1 MQDPCKCSHCQ
12 RSFPLSKLS
21 HSKDSSGNDVYF
33 CCNGCESVYKL
44 LHQSG
49 FGGFYERL
57 GEVTLTPL
65 EQRRVDFSYLD
76 EPSFLQQHTAKMGEL
91 NEVSLVIG
99 GIHCAACVWLNEHI
113 LSMQKGI
120 KKASINYTNNK
131 AKILFDSAQI
141 SLSRIFELIES
152 IGYVAHI
159 YDPKVQ
165 EEQLAQTQRSFFI
178 SFVVGVFCTMSI
190 MMVAIAQYVG
200 YFYGMQPLM
209 KDVLNLVACLLATPV
224 LFYTGRVFF
233 SGAYYGLRQGYIG
246 MDFLVAF
253 GASLTFIYSIYASIT
268 RSGESYFE
276 SVAMIILFVFSGKFL
291 EMRARRVAG
300 DSLDSLHRILP
311 SMARVERAGSLQTC
325 DVKDLRIGERV
336 HIAVGEMLPCDGV
349 ACSDVL
355 LDMRSLSGESLP
367 VGKKSGEE
375 VLSGS
380 IVLEK
385 SLVYE
390 VRKRYVDSTMSKII
404 TLLEESLSSA
414 PRVQELANR
423 LAKHFSRFV
432 LLIALGGFVYW
443 WVDSG
448 FDQALIITISVIV
461 IACPCALALATPIAS
476 VVGIS
481 RAYRAGLVFKE
492 ARFLEVLARAKSVV
506 FDKTGTLTKGSP
518 KVQYMERFGEF
529 DENVLAHFV
538 RLSSHP
544 ISMAVA
550 ECFRPSGAVE
560 LGAVVQVDSR
570 GIRARCGGGE
580 IVGGSLEFL
589 RENGVRDSALG
600 EQFDKIENFVK
611 GTDRESANLP
621 QNFQNLQSP
630 TAIPRILEEEKEA
643 GREKSTSP
651 SLRDTAPAVAWQS
664 THNAQKSKKV
674 DSSMDCH
681 ADKSA
686 RNDRNNAQ
694 ALNELAQDSR
704 IFDNKAPNVSDSQA
718 EANLDSSKSPSD
730 SKILDEKC
738 GLQGKSQGSYLSG
751 DLCDF
756 SPLPH
761 LSSKA
766 ESPQVDSSN
775 DYSASAECMD
785 CHDFASAKSRND
797 GKNAKNVSKQPKDSR
812 ICDEKLGLFKDS
824 QGRALGVR
832 NRRESAEIANLSRKA
847 ESTNEQPTP
856 LDSMSVFGYA
866 IDGSLKL
873 ICYIS
878 DEPKDGAKELVAY
891 LQSNGKQVVLLSG
904 DRASAVESVA
914 RSLGIREFHS
924 GLLPA
929 QKAQYI
935 QDLQEALSTPRGKG
949 LWREDPSVVMI
960 GDGLNDIVALKNA
973 DVGISMG
980 AGSDIAIAQSDVIVL
995 DDSLASLQA
1004 GFNIARETYA
1014 RIYQNLAISLA
1025 YNALLIP
1032 LALCGFVIPLVAALS
1047 MSLSSLLVVGNSL
1060 RKGSV
1065 SSDGA

>member
-1 MQDPCKCSHCQ
+1 M
-12 RSFPLSKLS
+12 
-21 HSKDSSGNDVYF
+21 
-33 CCNGCESVYKL
+33 YKL

-76 EPSFLQQHTAKMGEL
+76 EPSFLQQHTAKVGEL
-91 NEVSLVIG
+91 NEVSLVIE
-99 GIHCAACVWLNEHI
+99 GIHCAACIWLNEHI

-120 KKASINYTNNK
+120 KKAHINYTNNK

-159 YDPKVQ
+159 YDPKAQ

-209 KDVLNLVACLLATPV
+209 KDVLNLIACLLATPV

-291 EMRARRVAG
+291 EMRARRAAG
-300 DSLDSLHRILP
+300 DSLDKLHTILP
-311 SMARVERAGSLQTC
+311 SMVRVERAGSLQTC

-336 HIAVGEMLPCDGV
+336 HIAAGEMLPGDGV
-349 ACSDVL
+349 ACSDTL

-414 PRVQELANR
+414 PRIQNLANS
-423 LAKHFSRFV
+423 LAKYFSRFV
-432 LLIALGGFVYW
+432 LFIALGGFVYW

-518 KVQYMERFGEF
+518 KVQYMEWFGEF
-529 DENVLAHFV
+529 DDNVLAHFV

-550 ECFRPSGAVE
+550 ECFHPSGAVE

-570 GIRARCGGGE
+570 GIRARCGGVE
-580 IVGGSLEFL
+580 IVGGSVEFL
-589 RENGVRDSALG
+589 LDSGVVDSALG

-611 GTDRESANLP
+611 GTTAKVANLP
-621 QNFQNLQSP
+621 QNPQSSHSP
-630 TAIPRILEEEKEA
+630 TATPRILEKENQ
-643 GREKSTSP
+643 GECEKSAENKKQPQSKKVDSSNEAFSS
-651 SLRDTAPAVAWQS
+651 SLRDTAPAVARQS
-664 THNAQKSKKV
+664 TLESSVKV
-674 DSSMDCH
+674 DSRNAFFANAKLVDCH

-686 RNDRNNAQ
+686 RNDDENAQ
-694 ALNELAQDSR
+694 SSNTPQAQL
-704 IFDNKAPNVSDSQA
+704 
-718 EANLDSSKSPSD
+718 NLDSSKSPSD
-730 SKILDEKC
+730 SKIFDKNAQNVFSQNATRRQDF
-738 GLQGKSQGSYLSG
+738 GDKNGALQGDSRAHTKAYVT
-751 DLCDF
+751 
-756 SPLPH
+756 
-761 LSSKA
+761 A
-766 ESPQVDSSN
+766 ESPQQSPFL
-775 DYSASAECMD
+775 AQ
-785 CHDFASAKSRND
+785 K
-797 GKNAKNVSKQPKDSR
+797 
-812 ICDEKLGLFKDS
+812 
-824 QGRALGVR
+824 
-832 NRRESAEIANLSRKA
+832 
-847 ESTNEQPTP
+847 PTP
-856 LDSMSVFGYA
+856 ESSKAQFSSQAKDSMSVFGYA
-866 IDGSLKL
+866 INGSLKL
-873 ICYIS
+873 ICYLS
-878 DEPKDGAKELVAY
+878 DEPKDRAKELIEY

-904 DRASAVESVA
+904 DRAGAVESVA
-914 RSLGIREFHS
+914 KSLGIGEFYS

-929 QKAQYI
+929 QKARYI
-935 QDLQEALSTPRGKG
+935 QDLQESLSTPNG
-949 LWREDPSVVMI
+949 LWRKDPSVVMI

-1004 GFNIARETYA
+1004 GFGIARETYA

>member
-1 MQDPCKCSHCQ
+1 MQDQAPTAPTSCKCSHCQ
-12 RSFPLSKLS
+12 RSFPPSQLT
-21 HSKDSSGNDVYF
+21 HAKDSCGNDVYF

-44 LHQSG
+44 LQKSG
-49 FGGFYERL
+49 FSGFYERL

-65 EQRRVDFSYLD
+65 EKKSIDLHYLD
-76 EPSFLQQHTAKMGEL
+76 EPSFLAQHTKKLGTL
-91 NEVSLVIG
+91 NEVSLVIE

-113 LSMQKGI
+113 LSLQKGI
-120 KKASINYTNNK
+120 KKAHINYTNNK
-131 AKILFDSAQI
+131 AKILFDSTQI
-141 SLSRIFELIES
+141 SLSAIFKLIES
-152 IGYVAHI
+152 IGYSAHI
-159 YDPKVQ
+159 YDPKSQ
-165 EEQLAQTQRSFFI
+165 EEQLAKAQRSFFI

-209 KDVLNLVACLLATPV
+209 KDVLNLIACLLAAPV
-224 LFYTGRVFF
+224 LFFTGRVFF
-233 SGAYYGLRQGYIG
+233 SGAYYGLKLGYVG

-300 DSLDSLHRILP
+300 DSLDSLHTILP
-311 SMARVERAGSLQTC
+311 NMAKVERDGSLQVC

-367 VGKKSGEE
+367 VSKKSGQEL
-375 VLSGS
+375 LSGS

-390 VRKRYVDSTMSKII
+390 VRKRYVDSTMSRII
-404 TLLEESLSSA
+404 TLLEESLSST
-414 PRVQELANR
+414 PRIQNLANS
-423 LAKHFSRFV
+423 LAKYFSRFV

-448 FDQALIITISVIV
+448 VDQALIITISVIV

-481 RAYRAGLVFKE
+481 RAYKAGLVFKE
-492 ARFLEVLARAKSVV
+492 ARFLEVLAQAKAVV

-529 DENVLAHFV
+529 DESVLAHFV
-538 RLSSHP
+538 RCSSHP
-544 ISMAVA
+544 ISAAVA
-550 ECFRPSGAVE
+550 ECFHPSGAMK

-570 GIRARCGGGE
+570 GIRARWGE
-580 IVGGSLEFL
+580 MEVVGGSVEFL
-589 RENGVRDSALG
+589 LENGVMDSALFG
-600 EQFDKIENFVK
+600 GDSACGLESRISSPRCV
-611 GTDRESANLP
+611 DRHPSLISLRGLKNHDSSTTILESQSGFTKQAQPLEST
-621 QNFQNLQSP
+621 FESP
-630 TAIPRILEEEKEA
+630 TAIPRILEEEKGAEC
-643 GREKSTSP
+643 EKSTPS
-651 SLRDTAPAVAWQS
+651 SLRADLSARQS
-664 THNAQKSKKV
+664 IQTKTQILESTFDKNAQNIQTLQKVDSRGKVDCHATATQCLAMTENNTTSKKV
-674 DSSMDCH
+674 DS
-681 ADKSA
+681 
-686 RNDRNNAQ
+686 R
-694 ALNELAQDSR
+694 E
-704 IFDNKAPNVSDSQA
+704 
-718 EANLDSSKSPSD
+718 
-730 SKILDEKC
+730 
-738 GLQGKSQGSYLSG
+738 
-751 DLCDF
+751 
-756 SPLPH
+756 
-761 LSSKA
+761 
-766 ESPQVDSSN
+766 
-775 DYSASAECMD
+775 
-785 CHDFASAKSRND
+785 
-797 GKNAKNVSKQPKDSR
+797 NAKNVSKQPQDSR
-812 ICDEKLGLFKDS
+812 ICDEKPLLCKP
-824 QGRALGVR
+824 RK
-832 NRRESAEIANLSRKA
+832 EIRLERLSTKRGAAIKGLSRKA
-847 ESTNEQPTP
+847 ESTKQKLTP
-856 LDSMSVFGYA
+856 LDSMSIFAYA
-866 IDGSLKL
+866 TNKTLKL

-891 LQSNGKQVVLLSG
+891 LQSNGKKVVLLSG
-904 DRASAVESVA
+904 DRAGAVEAVA
-914 RSLGIREFHS
+914 SSLGIREFHS
-924 GLLPA
+924 GLLPD

-949 LWREDPSVVMI
+949 LWRKDPSVVMI
-960 GDGLNDIVALKNA
+960 GDGLNDIVALKTA
-973 DVGISMG
+973 DVGVSMG

-995 DDSLASLQA
+995 DDSLVSLQA
-1004 GFNIARETYA
+1004 GFVIARETYA

-1060 RKGSV
+1060 RK
-1065 SSDGA
+1065 SSSKGGDFIDTHKP

>member
-1 MQDPCKCSHCQ
+1 M
-12 RSFPLSKLS
+12 
-21 HSKDSSGNDVYF
+21 YF

-44 LHQSG
+44 LQKSG
-49 FGGFYERL
+49 FSGFYERL

-65 EQRRVDFSYLD
+65 EKKSIDLRYLD
-76 EPSFLQQHTAKMGEL
+76 EPSFLQQHTKKLGTL
-91 NEVSLVIG
+91 NEVSLVIE

-113 LSMQKGI
+113 LSLQKGI
-120 KKASINYTNNK
+120 KKAHINYTNNK
-131 AKILFDSAQI
+131 AKILFDSTQI
-141 SLSRIFELIES
+141 SLSAIFKLIES
-152 IGYVAHI
+152 IGYSAHI
-159 YDPKVQ
+159 YDPKSQ
-165 EEQLAQTQRSFFI
+165 EEQLAKAQRSFFI

-209 KDVLNLVACLLATPV
+209 KDVLNLIACLLAAPV
-224 LFYTGRVFF
+224 LFFTGRVFF
-233 SGAYYGLRQGYIG
+233 SGAYYGLKLGYVG

-300 DSLDSLHRILP
+300 DSLDSLHTILP
-311 SMARVERAGSLQTC
+311 NMAKVERDGSLQVC

-367 VGKKSGEE
+367 VSKKSGQEL
-375 VLSGS
+375 LSGS

-390 VRKRYVDSTMSKII
+390 VRKRYVDSTMSRII
-404 TLLEESLSSA
+404 TLLEESLSST

-423 LAKHFSRFV
+423 LAKYFSRFV

-448 FDQALIITISVIV
+448 VDQALIITISVIV

-481 RAYRAGLVFKE
+481 RAYKAGLVFKE
-492 ARFLEVLARAKSVV
+492 ARFLEVLAQAKAVV

-529 DENVLAHFV
+529 DESVLAHFV
-538 RLSSHP
+538 RCSSHP
-544 ISMAVA
+544 ISAAVA

-570 GIRARCGGGE
+570 GIRAKWGE
-580 IVGGSLEFL
+580 VEVVGGSVEFL
-589 RENGVRDSALG
+589 LENGVMDSALL
-600 EQFDKIENFVK
+600 KK
-611 GTDRESANLP
+611 HRL
-621 QNFQNLQSP
+621 SP
-630 TAIPRILEEEKEA
+630 TASLVLGRHSADFGGDSALRDKAGSLWLAASIDAPVLSPCSPLHNPAFSSQILESQGSFTKQAEIKTTALKSTFESPTAKRSFFRKQATAVQGEAAAGFFRAPRILEKENQ
-643 GREKSTSP
+643 GECEKSTPS
-651 SLRDTAPAVAWQS
+651 SLRADLSARQS
-664 THNAQKSKKV
+664 TQTKTQNLESTFDKNAQNIQTLQK
-674 DSSMDCH
+674 
-681 ADKSA
+681 A
-686 RNDRNNAQ
+686 
-694 ALNELAQDSR
+694 DSR
-704 IFDNKAPNVSDSQA
+704 
-718 EANLDSSKSPSD
+718 E
-730 SKILDEKC
+730 
-738 GLQGKSQGSYLSG
+738 
-751 DLCDF
+751 
-756 SPLPH
+756 
-761 LSSKA
+761 
-766 ESPQVDSSN
+766 
-775 DYSASAECMD
+775 
-785 CHDFASAKSRND
+785 
-797 GKNAKNVSKQPKDSR
+797 NAKNVSKQPKDSR
-812 ICDEKLGLFKDS
+812 ICDEKPLLCKP
-824 QGRALGVR
+824 RK
-832 NRRESAEIANLSRKA
+832 EIRLERLSTKRGAAIKGLSRKA
-847 ESTNEQPTP
+847 ESQKPMP
-856 LDSMSVFGYA
+856 LDSMSIFAYA
-866 IDGSLKL
+866 TNKALKL

-878 DEPKDGAKELVAY
+878 DEAKDGAKELVAY
-891 LQSNGKQVVLLSG
+891 LQSSGKQVVLLSG
-904 DRASAVESVA
+904 DRAGAVEAVA
-914 RSLGIREFHS
+914 SSLGIREFHS
-924 GLLPA
+924 GLLPD

-949 LWREDPSVVMI
+949 LWRKDPSVVMI
-960 GDGLNDIVALKNA
+960 GDGLNDIVALKTA
-973 DVGISMG
+973 DVGVSMG

-995 DDSLASLQA
+995 DDSLVSLQA
-1004 GFNIARETYA
+1004 GFVIARETYT

-1060 RKGSV
+1060 RK
-1065 SSDGA
+1065 SSSKGGDFIDTHKP

>member
-1 MQDPCKCSHCQ
+1 M
-12 RSFPLSKLS
+12 
-21 HSKDSSGNDVYF
+21 
-33 CCNGCESVYKL
+33 YKL

-65 EQRRVDFSYLD
+65 EQRQIDFSYLD
-76 EPSFLQQHTAKMGEL
+76 EPSFLQQHTSKVGEL

-99 GIHCAACVWLNEHI
+99 GIHCAACIWLNEHI

-152 IGYVAHI
+152 IGYIAHI
-159 YDPKVQ
+159 YDPKAQ
-165 EEQLAQTQRSFFI
+165 EEQLAKVQKSFFV

-233 SGAYYGLRQGYIG
+233 SGAYYGLKQGYIG

-253 GASLTFIYSIYASIT
+253 GASLTFIYSMYASIT

-529 DENVLAHFV
+529 DDNVLAHFV

-570 GIRARCGGGE
+570 GIRARCGEGE

-589 RENGVRDSALG
+589 RENGVVDSVLG
-600 EQFDKIENFVK
+600 NHFADLVNFGATADLK
-611 GTDRESANLP
+611 SSSAPKFTKNYEST
-621 QNFQNLQSP
+621 
-630 TAIPRILEEEKEA
+630 TAIPRILEKENQ
-643 GREKSTSP
+643 GECEKSTENQKQPQSKKMDSSDEAFLS
-651 SLRDTAPAVAWQS
+651 SLRDTAEAVAWQS
-664 THNAQKSKKV
+664 NS
-674 DSSMDCH
+674 
-681 ADKSA
+681 
-686 RNDRNNAQ
+686 AQ
-694 ALNELAQDSR
+694 A
-704 IFDNKAPNVSDSQA
+704 
-718 EANLDSSKSPSD
+718 
-730 SKILDEKC
+730 
-738 GLQGKSQGSYLSG
+738 
-751 DLCDF
+751 
-756 SPLPH
+756 
-761 LSSKA
+761 
-766 ESPQVDSSN
+766 ESNQIN
-775 DYSASAECMD
+775 GA
-785 CHDFASAKSRND
+785 
-797 GKNAKNVSKQPKDSR
+797 
-812 ICDEKLGLFKDS
+812 
-824 QGRALGVR
+824 
-832 NRRESAEIANLSRKA
+832 RKA
-847 ESTNEQPTP
+847 CNLESVQG
-856 LDSMSVFGYA
+856 DW
-866 IDGSLKL
+866 
-873 ICYIS
+873 
-878 DEPKDGAKELVAY
+878 GAKGV
-891 LQSNGKQVVLLSG
+891 KK
-904 DRASAVESVA
+904 R
-914 RSLGIREFHS
+914 GIR
-924 GLLPA
+924 G
-929 QKAQYI
+929 
-935 QDLQEALSTPRGKG
+935 T
-949 LWREDPSVVMI
+949 
-960 GDGLNDIVALKNA
+960 
-973 DVGISMG
+973 
-980 AGSDIAIAQSDVIVL
+980 
-995 DDSLASLQA
+995 
-1004 GFNIARETYA
+1004 
-1014 RIYQNLAISLA
+1014 
-1025 YNALLIP
+1025 
-1032 LALCGFVIPLVAALS
+1032 
-1047 MSLSSLLVVGNSL
+1047 L
-1060 RKGSV
+1060 RK
-1065 SSDGA
+1065 

>member
-1 MQDPCKCSHCQ
+1 MY
-12 RSFPLSKLS
+12 R
-21 HSKDSSGNDVYF
+21 
-33 CCNGCESVYKL
+33 L

-65 EQRRVDFSYLD
+65 EQRRIDFSYLD
-76 EPSFLQQHTAKMGEL
+76 EPSFLQQHTSKVGEL

-99 GIHCAACVWLNEHI
+99 GIHCAACIWLNEHI

-120 KKASINYTNNK
+120 KKAHINYTNNK

-291 EMRARRVAG
+291 EMRARRAAG
-300 DSLDSLHRILP
+300 DSLDKLHTILP
-311 SMARVERAGSLQTC
+311 SMVRVERAGSLQTC

-518 KVQYMERFGEF
+518 KVQYMERFEEF

-550 ECFRPSGAVE
+550 ECFHPSGAVE

-570 GIRARCGGGE
+570 GIRARCGGVE
-580 IVGGSLEFL
+580 IVGGSVEFL

-600 EQFDKIENFVK
+600 EQCGSVADFVK
-611 GTDRESANLP
+611 GTTAKVANLP

-704 IFDNKAPNVSDSQA
+704 IFDNKAPNISDSQA

>member
-1 MQDPCKCSHCQ
+1 M
-12 RSFPLSKLS
+12 
-21 HSKDSSGNDVYF
+21 
-33 CCNGCESVYKL
+33 YKL

-65 EQRRVDFSYLD
+65 EQRRIDFSYLD
-76 EPSFLQQHTAKMGEL
+76 EPSFLQQHTAKVGEL
-91 NEVSLVIG
+91 NEVSLVIE

-120 KKASINYTNNK
+120 KKAHINYTNNK

-159 YDPKVQ
+159 YDPKAQ

-209 KDVLNLVACLLATPV
+209 KDVLNLIACLLATPV

-233 SGAYYGLRQGYIG
+233 SGAYYGLKQGYIG

-253 GASLTFIYSIYASIT
+253 GASLTFIYSMYASIT

-300 DSLDSLHRILP
+300 DSLDSLHTILP
-311 SMARVERAGSLQTC
+311 SMVRVERVGSLQTC
-325 DVKDLRIGERV
+325 DVKDLHIGERV

-349 ACSDVL
+349 ACSDTL

-414 PRVQELANR
+414 PRIQNLANS
-423 LAKHFSRFV
+423 LAKYFSRFV
-432 LLIALGGFVYW
+432 LFIALGGFVYW

-518 KVQYMERFGEF
+518 KVQYMEWFGEF
-529 DENVLAHFV
+529 DDNVLAHFV

-550 ECFRPSGAVE
+550 ECFHPSGAVE

-570 GIRARCGGGE
+570 GIRARCGGVE
-580 IVGGSLEFL
+580 IVGGSVEFL
-589 RENGVRDSALG
+589 LDSGVVDSALG

-611 GTDRESANLP
+611 GTTAKVANLP
-621 QNFQNLQSP
+621 QNPQSSHSP
-630 TAIPRILEEEKEA
+630 TATPRILEKENQ
-643 GREKSTSP
+643 GECEKSAENKKQPQSKKVDSSNEAFSS
-651 SLRDTAPAVAWQS
+651 SLRDTAPAVARQS
-664 THNAQKSKKV
+664 TLEPSVKV
-674 DSSMDCH
+674 DSRNAFFANAKLVDCH

-686 RNDRNNAQ
+686 RNDDENAQ
-694 ALNELAQDSR
+694 SSNTPQAQL
-704 IFDNKAPNVSDSQA
+704 
-718 EANLDSSKSPSD
+718 NLDSSKSPSD
-730 SKILDEKC
+730 SKIFDKNAQNVFSQNATRRQDF
-738 GLQGKSQGSYLSG
+738 GDKNGALQGDSRAHTKAYVT
-751 DLCDF
+751 
-756 SPLPH
+756 
-761 LSSKA
+761 A
-766 ESPQVDSSN
+766 ESPQQSPFLAQKPTLESSKAQF
-775 DYSASAECMD
+775 SSQ
-785 CHDFASAKSRND
+785 AK
-797 GKNAKNVSKQPKDSR
+797 
-812 ICDEKLGLFKDS
+812 
-824 QGRALGVR
+824 
-832 NRRESAEIANLSRKA
+832 
-847 ESTNEQPTP
+847 
-856 LDSMSVFGYA
+856 DSMSVFGYA
-866 IDGSLKL
+866 INGSLKL
-873 ICYIS
+873 ICYLS
-878 DEPKDGAKELVAY
+878 DEPKDRAKELIEY

-904 DRASAVESVA
+904 DRAGAVESVA

-1004 GFNIARETYA
+1004 GFGIARETYA

>member
-1 MQDPCKCSHCQ
+1 MQDFTQADTSCKCSHCQ
-12 RSFPLSKLS
+12 RSFPLSQLS
-21 HSKDSSGNDVYF
+21 YSKDSSGNDVYF
-33 CCNGCESVYKL
+33 CCNGCKSVYNL

-57 GEVTLTPL
+57 GEITLTPL
-65 EQRRVDFSYLD
+65 GQRRVDFSYLD
-76 EPSFLQQHTAKMGEL
+76 ELSFLQQHTRKVGEL
-91 NEVSLVIG
+91 NEVSLVIE
-99 GIHCAACVWLNEHI
+99 GIHCAACIWLNEHI

-120 KKASINYTNNK
+120 KKVHINYTNNK
-131 AKILFDSAQI
+131 AKILFDSTQI

-152 IGYVAHI
+152 IGYIAHI
-159 YDPKVQ
+159 YDPKAQ
-165 EEQLAQTQRSFFI
+165 EEQLAKAQRSFFI

-200 YFYGMQPLM
+200 YFYGMQSSM

-253 GASLTFIYSIYASIT
+253 GASLTFIYSIYASVT

-291 EMRARRVAG
+291 EMRARRAAG
-300 DSLDSLHRILP
+300 DSLDKLHNILP
-311 SMARVERAGSLQTC
+311 SMVRVERAGGLQVC
-325 DVKDLRIGERV
+325 DVKDLCIGERV

-349 ACSDVL
+349 ACSDAL

-367 VGKKSGEE
+367 VSKKSGEE

-390 VRKRYVDSTMSKII
+390 VRKRYVDSTMRKII

-414 PRVQELANR
+414 PRIQNLANS
-423 LAKHFSRFV
+423 LAKYFSRFV
-432 LLIALGGFVYW
+432 LFIALGGFVYW
-443 WVDSG
+443 WVASG

-492 ARFLEVLARAKSVV
+492 ARFLEVLARAKVVV
-506 FDKTGTLTKGSP
+506 FDKTGTLTKGTP

-550 ECFRPSGAVE
+550 KRFPIVRDIE
-560 LGAVVQVDSR
+560 LRKVSQKDSR
-570 GIRARCGGGE
+570 GIKACYGGVE
-580 IVGGSLEFL
+580 IVGGSVEFL
-589 RENGVRDSALG
+589 LDSGVRDSVLG
-600 EQFDKIENFVK
+600 EQCGSVANFVK
-611 GTDRESANLP
+611 GTTAKPAQPP
-621 QNFQNLQSP
+621 QSLQSSHSP
-630 TAIPRILEEEKEA
+630 AASPRIFEEEKGAECERSA
-643 GREKSTSP
+643 SP
-651 SLRDTAPAVAWQS
+651 SLRDTTEAMVRQS
-664 THNAQKSKKV
+664 TQKTTKV
-674 DSSMDCH
+674 DSSVDCR
-681 ADKSA
+681 ADFQSA
-686 RNDRNNAQ
+686 RNDDENAQ
-694 ALNELAQDSR
+694 SSNTPQAQL
-704 IFDNKAPNVSDSQA
+704 
-718 EANLDSSKSPSD
+718 NLDSSKSQSD

-738 GLQGKSQGSYLSG
+738 GLQGKSQGSYLDG
-751 DLCDF
+751 NDRRDF
-756 SPLPH
+756 SPLLH
-761 LSSKA
+761 FSLKA
-766 ESPQVDSSN
+766 ELPQ
-775 DYSASAECMD
+775 AQ
-785 CHDFASAKSRND
+785 K
-797 GKNAKNVSKQPKDSR
+797 
-812 ICDEKLGLFKDS
+812 
-824 QGRALGVR
+824 
-832 NRRESAEIANLSRKA
+832 
-847 ESTNEQPTP
+847 PTP
-856 LDSMSVFGYA
+856 LNAMSVFGYA
-866 IDGSLKL
+866 INGSLKL

-878 DEPKDGAKELVAY
+878 DELKCGAKGLVEY
-891 LQSNGKQVVLLSG
+891 LHNSGKQVVLLSG
-904 DRASAVESVA
+904 DRAGAVESVA
-914 RSLGIREFHS
+914 KSLGIGECHG

-935 QDLQEALSTPRGKG
+935 QDLQEALNTPKG
-949 LWREDPSVVMI
+949 SGGWYKDSSVVMI

-973 DVGISMG
+973 DVGVSMG

-1004 GFNIARETYA
+1004 GFSIARETYA

-1060 RKGSV
+1060 RKG
-1065 SSDGA
+1065 ARLAM

>member
-1 MQDPCKCSHCQ
+1 MQDSCKCSHCQ
-12 RSFPLSKLS
+12 RSFPLSQLS
-21 HSKDSSGNDVYF
+21 HSKDSSGADVYF

-76 EPSFLQQHTAKMGEL
+76 EPSFLQQHTAKVGEL
-91 NEVSLVIG
+91 NEVSLVIE

-120 KKASINYTNNK
+120 KKAHINYTNNK

-159 YDPKVQ
+159 YDPKAQ

-209 KDVLNLVACLLATPV
+209 KDVLNLIACLLATPV

-253 GASLTFIYSIYASIT
+253 GASLTFIYSMYASIT

-300 DSLDSLHRILP
+300 DSLDSLHTILP
-311 SMARVERAGSLQTC
+311 SMVRVERAGSLQAC

-349 ACSDVL
+349 ACSDTL

-414 PRVQELANR
+414 PRIQNLANS
-423 LAKHFSRFV
+423 LAKYFSRFV

-518 KVQYMERFGEF
+518 KVQYLERFGEF
-529 DENVLAHFV
+529 DDNVLAHFV

-550 ECFRPSGAVE
+550 ECFHPSGAVE
-560 LGAVVQVDSR
+560 LGSVVQVDSR
-570 GIRARCGGGE
+570 GIRARCGGVE
-580 IVGGSLEFL
+580 IVGGSVEFL
-589 RENGVRDSALG
+589 LDSGVVDSALG

-630 TAIPRILEEEKEA
+630 TAIPRIFEEESRA
-643 GREKSTSP
+643 

-664 THNAQKSKKV
+664 NSAQAESNQINGACEARNLERTLSQTKLESSHTAQKV
-674 DSSMDCH
+674 DSSVDCH

-686 RNDRNNAQ
+686 RNDDENAQ
-694 ALNELAQDSR
+694 SSNTPQAQL
-704 IFDNKAPNVSDSQA
+704 
-718 EANLDSSKSPSD
+718 NLDSSKSPSD
-730 SKILDEKC
+730 SKIFDKNAQNVFSQNATRRQDF
-738 GLQGKSQGSYLSG
+738 GDKNGALQGDSRAHTRAYVT
-751 DLCDF
+751 
-756 SPLPH
+756 
-761 LSSKA
+761 A
-766 ESPQVDSSN
+766 ESPQQSPFL
-775 DYSASAECMD
+775 AQ
-785 CHDFASAKSRND
+785 K
-797 GKNAKNVSKQPKDSR
+797 
-812 ICDEKLGLFKDS
+812 
-824 QGRALGVR
+824 
-832 NRRESAEIANLSRKA
+832 
-847 ESTNEQPTP
+847 PTP
-856 LDSMSVFGYA
+856 ESSKAQFSSQAKDSMSVFGYA
-866 IDGSLKL
+866 INGSLKL
-873 ICYIS
+873 ICYLS
-878 DEPKDGAKELVAY
+878 DEPKDRAKELIEY

-904 DRASAVESVA
+904 DRAGAVESVA

-929 QKAQYI
+929 QKARYI

-1004 GFNIARETYA
+1004 GFGIARETYA

>member
-1 MQDPCKCSHCQ
+1 MQDSCKCSHCQ
-12 RSFPLSKLS
+12 RSFPLSQLS

-76 EPSFLQQHTAKMGEL
+76 EPSFLQQHTAKVGEL
-91 NEVSLVIG
+91 NEVSLVIE
-99 GIHCAACVWLNEHI
+99 GIHCAACIWLNEHI

-120 KKASINYTNNK
+120 KKAHINYTNNK

-159 YDPKVQ
+159 YDPKAQ

-209 KDVLNLVACLLATPV
+209 KDVLNLIACLLATPV

-291 EMRARRVAG
+291 EMRARRAAG
-300 DSLDSLHRILP
+300 DSLDKLHTILP
-311 SMARVERAGSLQTC
+311 SMVRVERAGSLQTC

-336 HIAVGEMLPCDGV
+336 HIAAGEMLPCDGV
-349 ACSDVL
+349 ACSDTL

-414 PRVQELANR
+414 PRIQNLANS
-423 LAKHFSRFV
+423 LAKYFSRFV
-432 LLIALGGFVYW
+432 LFIALGGFVYW

-518 KVQYMERFGEF
+518 KVQYMEWFGEF
-529 DENVLAHFV
+529 DDNVLAHFV

-550 ECFRPSGAVE
+550 ECFHPSGAVE

-570 GIRARCGGGE
+570 GIRARCGGVE
-580 IVGGSLEFL
+580 IVGGSVEFL
-589 RENGVRDSALG
+589 LDSGVVDSALG

-611 GTDRESANLP
+611 GTTAKVANLP
-621 QNFQNLQSP
+621 QNPQSSHSP
-630 TAIPRILEEEKEA
+630 TATPRILEKENQ
-643 GREKSTSP
+643 GECEKSAENKKQPQSKKVDSSNEAFSS
-651 SLRDTAPAVAWQS
+651 SLRDTAPAVARQS
-664 THNAQKSKKV
+664 TLESSVKV
-674 DSSMDCH
+674 DSRNAFFANAKLVDCH

-686 RNDRNNAQ
+686 RNDDENAQ
-694 ALNELAQDSR
+694 SSNTPQAQL
-704 IFDNKAPNVSDSQA
+704 
-718 EANLDSSKSPSD
+718 NLDSSKSPSD
-730 SKILDEKC
+730 SKIFDKNAQNVFSQNATRRQDF
-738 GLQGKSQGSYLSG
+738 GDKNGALQGDSRAHTKAYVT
-751 DLCDF
+751 
-756 SPLPH
+756 
-761 LSSKA
+761 A
-766 ESPQVDSSN
+766 ESPQQSPFL
-775 DYSASAECMD
+775 AQ
-785 CHDFASAKSRND
+785 K
-797 GKNAKNVSKQPKDSR
+797 
-812 ICDEKLGLFKDS
+812 
-824 QGRALGVR
+824 
-832 NRRESAEIANLSRKA
+832 
-847 ESTNEQPTP
+847 PTP
-856 LDSMSVFGYA
+856 ESSKAQFSSQAKDSMSVFGYA
-866 IDGSLKL
+866 INGSLKL
-873 ICYIS
+873 ICYLS
-878 DEPKDGAKELVAY
+878 DEPKDRAKELIEY

-904 DRASAVESVA
+904 DRAGAVESVA
-914 RSLGIREFHS
+914 KSLGIGEFYS

-929 QKAQYI
+929 QKARYI
-935 QDLQEALSTPRGKG
+935 QDLQESLSTPNG
-949 LWREDPSVVMI
+949 LWRKDPSVVMI

-1004 GFNIARETYA
+1004 GFGIARETYA

>member
-91 NEVSLVIG
+91 NEVSLVIE

-120 KKASINYTNNK
+120 KKAHINYTNNK

-209 KDVLNLVACLLATPV
+209 KDVLNLIACLLATPV

-291 EMRARRVAG
+291 EMRARRAAG
-300 DSLDSLHRILP
+300 DSLDKLHTILP
-311 SMARVERAGSLQTC
+311 SMVRVERAGSLQTC

-349 ACSDVL
+349 ACSDTL

-414 PRVQELANR
+414 PRIQNLANS
-423 LAKHFSRFV
+423 LAKYFSRFV
-432 LLIALGGFVYW
+432 LFIALGGFVYW

-518 KVQYMERFGEF
+518 KVQHLERFGEF
-529 DENVLAHFV
+529 DDNVLAHFV

-550 ECFRPSGAVE
+550 ECFPIVRDIE
-560 LGAVVQVDSR
+560 LREVAQTDSR
-570 GIRARCGGGE
+570 GIRARCGGVE
-580 IVGGSLEFL
+580 VVGGSVEFL
-589 RENGVRDSALG
+589 LDSGVRDSALG
-600 EQFDKIENFVK
+600 SHSADLANFGATADHK
-611 GTDRESANLP
+611 SSSATKFAKNYESN
-621 QNFQNLQSP
+621 
-630 TAIPRILEEEKEA
+630 TAIPRIFEEKQT
-643 GREKSTSP
+643 KSKNQTELESNFLDSSSP
-651 SLRDTAPAVAWQS
+651 SLRNTTEAVAWQS

-674 DSSMDCH
+674 DSGVDCH
-681 ADKSA
+681 ATATALA
-686 RNDRNNAQ
+686 RNDRNNAPT
-694 ALNELAQDSR
+694 LNELAQDSR
-704 IFDNKAPNVSDSQA
+704 SFDKNAPSVSDSQA
-718 EANLDSSKSPSD
+718 VGFCDD
-730 SKILDEKC
+730 FVGC
-738 GLQGKSQGSYLSG
+738 QGVGEGIYLVG
-751 DLCDF
+751 NEQA
-756 SPLPH
+756 H
-761 LSSKA
+761 A
-766 ESPQVDSSN
+766 
-775 DYSASAECMD
+775 A
-785 CHDFASAKSRND
+785 
-797 GKNAKNVSKQPKDSR
+797 DSR
-812 ICDEKLGLFKDS
+812 K
-824 QGRALGVR
+824 
-832 NRRESAEIANLSRKA
+832 SAQK
-847 ESTNEQPTP
+847 PTP
-856 LDSMSVFGYA
+856 LNAMSVFGYA

-891 LQSNGKQVVLLSG
+891 LQSNGTQVVLLSG
-904 DRASAVESVA
+904 DRAGAVESVA

-1004 GFNIARETYA
+1004 GFGIARETYA

-1065 SSDGA
+1065 SSDVGSSRAI

>member
-1 MQDPCKCSHCQ
+1 MY
-12 RSFPLSKLS
+12 R
-21 HSKDSSGNDVYF
+21 
-33 CCNGCESVYKL
+33 L

-65 EQRRVDFSYLD
+65 EQRRIDFSYLD
-76 EPSFLQQHTAKMGEL
+76 EPSFLQQHTSKVGEL

-99 GIHCAACVWLNEHI
+99 GIHCAACIWLNEHI

-120 KKASINYTNNK
+120 KKAHINYTNNK

-209 KDVLNLVACLLATPV
+209 KDVLNLIACLLATPV

-233 SGAYYGLRQGYIG
+233 SGAYYGLKQGYIG

-291 EMRARRVAG
+291 EMRARRAAG
-300 DSLDSLHRILP
+300 DSLDKLHTILP
-311 SMARVERAGSLQTC
+311 SMVRVERAGSLQTC

-476 VVGIS
+476 VMGIS

-529 DENVLAHFV
+529 DDNVLAHFV

-570 GIRARCGGGE
+570 GIRARCGGVE
-580 IVGGSLEFL
+580 IVGGSVEFL
-589 RENGVRDSALG
+589 LDSGVRDSALG

-630 TAIPRILEEEKEA
+630 TAIPRILEEENQA
-643 GREKSTSP
+643 GSETQTELESNFLDSSSP
-651 SLRDTAPAVAWQS
+651 SLRDTAPAVARQS

-891 LQSNGKQVVLLSG
+891 LQSNGTQVVLLSG
-904 DRASAVESVA
+904 DRAGAVESVA

-1004 GFNIARETYA
+1004 GFGIARETYA

>member
-1 MQDPCKCSHCQ
+1 MY
-12 RSFPLSKLS
+12 R
-21 HSKDSSGNDVYF
+21 
-33 CCNGCESVYKL
+33 L

-65 EQRRVDFSYLD
+65 EQRRIDFSYLD
-76 EPSFLQQHTAKMGEL
+76 EPSFLQQHTSKVGEL

-99 GIHCAACVWLNEHI
+99 GIHCAACIWLNEHI

-152 IGYVAHI
+152 IGYIAHI
-159 YDPKVQ
+159 YDPKAQ
-165 EEQLAQTQRSFFI
+165 EEQLAKVQKSFFV

-233 SGAYYGLRQGYIG
+233 SGAYYGLKQGYIG

-253 GASLTFIYSIYASIT
+253 GASLTFIYSMYASIT

-291 EMRARRVAG
+291 EMRARRAAG
-300 DSLDSLHRILP
+300 DSLDKLHTILP
-311 SMARVERAGSLQTC
+311 SMVRVERAGSLQTY

-518 KVQYMERFGEF
+518 KVQYMERFEEF

-550 ECFRPSGAVE
+550 ECFHPSGAVE

-570 GIRARCGGGE
+570 GIRARCGGVE
-580 IVGGSLEFL
+580 IVGGSVEFL
-589 RENGVRDSALG
+589 LDSGVRDSALG
-600 EQFDKIENFVK
+600 EQCGSVADFVK
-611 GTDRESANLP
+611 GTTAKVANLP
-621 QNFQNLQSP
+621 QNPQSNHSP
-630 TAIPRILEEEKEA
+630 TAIPRILEEENQA
-643 GREKSTSP
+643 GSETQTELESNFLDSSSP
-651 SLRDTAPAVAWQS
+651 SLRDTAPAVARQS

-704 IFDNKAPNVSDSQA
+704 SFDKNAPSVSDSQA
-718 EANLDSSKSPSD
+718 VGFCDD
-730 SKILDEKC
+730 FVGC
-738 GLQGKSQGSYLSG
+738 QGVGEGIYLVG
-751 DLCDF
+751 NEQA
-756 SPLPH
+756 H
-761 LSSKA
+761 A
-766 ESPQVDSSN
+766 
-775 DYSASAECMD
+775 A
-785 CHDFASAKSRND
+785 
-797 GKNAKNVSKQPKDSR
+797 DSR
-812 ICDEKLGLFKDS
+812 K
-824 QGRALGVR
+824 
-832 NRRESAEIANLSRKA
+832 SAQK
-847 ESTNEQPTP
+847 PTP
-856 LDSMSVFGYA
+856 LNAMSVFGYA

-904 DRASAVESVA
+904 DRAGAVESVA

-1004 GFNIARETYA
+1004 GFGIARETYA

-1060 RKGSV
+1060 RKG
-1065 SSDGA
+1065 

>member
-1 MQDPCKCSHCQ
+1 M
-12 RSFPLSKLS
+12 
-21 HSKDSSGNDVYF
+21 
-33 CCNGCESVYKL
+33 YKL

-76 EPSFLQQHTAKMGEL
+76 EPSFLQQHTAKVGEL
-91 NEVSLVIG
+91 NEVSLVIE

-120 KKASINYTNNK
+120 KKAHINYTNNK

-209 KDVLNLVACLLATPV
+209 KDVLNLIACLLATPV

-291 EMRARRVAG
+291 EMRARRAAG
-300 DSLDSLHRILP
+300 DSLDKLHTILP
-311 SMARVERAGSLQTC
+311 SMVRVERAGSLQTC

-476 VVGIS
+476 VMGIS

-518 KVQYMERFGEF
+518 KVQYMERFEEF

-550 ECFRPSGAVE
+550 ECFHPSGAVE

-570 GIRARCGGGE
+570 GIRARCGGVE
-580 IVGGSLEFL
+580 IVGGSVEFL
-589 RENGVRDSALG
+589 LDSGVRDSALG
-600 EQFDKIENFVK
+600 EQCGSVAKIVK
-611 GTDRESANLP
+611 GTTAKVANLP
-621 QNFQNLQSP
+621 QFLQSSHSP

-704 IFDNKAPNVSDSQA
+704 IFDNKAPNISDSQA

>member
-1 MQDPCKCSHCQ
+1 M
-12 RSFPLSKLS
+12 
-21 HSKDSSGNDVYF
+21 
-33 CCNGCESVYKL
+33 YKL

-65 EQRRVDFSYLD
+65 EQRRIDFSYLD
-76 EPSFLQQHTAKMGEL
+76 EPSFLQQHTAKVGEL
-91 NEVSLVIG
+91 NEVSLVIE
-99 GIHCAACVWLNEHI
+99 GIHCAACIWLNEHI

-120 KKASINYTNNK
+120 KKAHINYTNNK

-152 IGYVAHI
+152 IGYIAHI
-159 YDPKVQ
+159 YDPKAQ
-165 EEQLAQTQRSFFI
+165 EEQLAQTQRSFFV

-209 KDVLNLVACLLATPV
+209 KDVLNLIACLLATPV

-291 EMRARRVAG
+291 EMRARRAAG
-300 DSLDSLHRILP
+300 DSLDKLHTILP
-311 SMARVERAGSLQTC
+311 SMVRVERAGSLQTC

-349 ACSDVL
+349 ACSDTL

-414 PRVQELANR
+414 PRIQNLANS
-423 LAKHFSRFV
+423 LAKYFSRFV
-432 LLIALGGFVYW
+432 LFIALGGFVYW

-518 KVQYMERFGEF
+518 KVQHLERFGEF

-550 ECFRPSGAVE
+550 ECFHPSGAVE

-570 GIRARCGGGE
+570 GIRARCGGVE
-580 IVGGSLEFL
+580 IVGGSVEFL
-589 RENGVRDSALG
+589 LDSGVRDSALG
-600 EQFDKIENFVK
+600 EQCGSVAKIVK
-611 GTDRESANLP
+611 GTTAKVANLP
-621 QNFQNLQSP
+621 QFLQSSHSP
-630 TAIPRILEEEKEA
+630 TAMSRILEEDKGAEC
-643 GREKSTSP
+643 EKSASP
-651 SLRDTAPAVAWQS
+651 SLRDTAPAVARQS
-664 THNAQKSKKV
+664 NSAQAESNQINGARKACNLESVVGGLGAKGVKKEGGIRGSSLPIQAPLSPLERTLSQTKLESSHTAQKV
-674 DSSMDCH
+674 ESSVDCH
-681 ADKSA
+681 ADFQSA
-686 RNDRNNAQ
+686 RNDSNNAPTLKQ
-694 ALNELAQDSR
+694 SAQDSR
-704 IFDNKAPNVSDSQA
+704 ILELESTFGVANSQA
-718 EANLDSSKSPSD
+718 RANLDSSKSPSD
-730 SKILDEKC
+730 SKIFDKNAQNVFSQNATRRQDF
-738 GLQGKSQGSYLSG
+738 GDKNGALQGDSRAHTRVYVT
-751 DLCDF
+751 
-756 SPLPH
+756 
-761 LSSKA
+761 A
-766 ESPQVDSSN
+766 ESPQQSPFL
-775 DYSASAECMD
+775 AQ
-785 CHDFASAKSRND
+785 K
-797 GKNAKNVSKQPKDSR
+797 
-812 ICDEKLGLFKDS
+812 
-824 QGRALGVR
+824 
-832 NRRESAEIANLSRKA
+832 
-847 ESTNEQPTP
+847 PTP
-856 LDSMSVFGYA
+856 ESSQAKDSMSVFGYA

-904 DRASAVESVA
+904 DRAGAVESVA

-995 DDSLASLQA
+995 DDSLDSLQA
-1004 GFNIARETYA
+1004 GFGIARETYA

-1065 SSDGA
+1065 SSDGAQLARDLA

>member
-1 MQDPCKCSHCQ
+1 M
-12 RSFPLSKLS
+12 
-21 HSKDSSGNDVYF
+21 
-33 CCNGCESVYKL
+33 YKL

-76 EPSFLQQHTAKMGEL
+76 EPSFLQQHTAKVGEL
-91 NEVSLVIG
+91 NEVSLVIE
-99 GIHCAACVWLNEHI
+99 GIHCAACIWLNEHI

-120 KKASINYTNNK
+120 KKAHINYTNNK

-159 YDPKVQ
+159 YDPKAQ

-209 KDVLNLVACLLATPV
+209 KDVLNLIACLLATPV

-291 EMRARRVAG
+291 EMRARRAAG
-300 DSLDSLHRILP
+300 DSLDKLHTILP
-311 SMARVERAGSLQTC
+311 SMVRVERAGSLQTC

-336 HIAVGEMLPCDGV
+336 HIAAGEMLPCDGV
-349 ACSDVL
+349 ACSDTL

-414 PRVQELANR
+414 PRIQNLANS
-423 LAKHFSRFV
+423 LAKYFSRFV
-432 LLIALGGFVYW
+432 LFIALGGFVYW

-518 KVQYMERFGEF
+518 KVQYMEWFGEF
-529 DENVLAHFV
+529 DDNVLAHFV

-550 ECFRPSGAVE
+550 ECFHPSGAVE

-570 GIRARCGGGE
+570 GIRARCGGVE
-580 IVGGSLEFL
+580 IVGGSVEFL
-589 RENGVRDSALG
+589 LDSGVVDSALG

-611 GTDRESANLP
+611 GTTAKVANLP
-621 QNFQNLQSP
+621 QNPQSSHSP
-630 TAIPRILEEEKEA
+630 TATPRILEKENQ
-643 GREKSTSP
+643 GECEKSAENKKQPQSKKVDSSNEAFSS
-651 SLRDTAPAVAWQS
+651 SLRDTAPAVARQS
-664 THNAQKSKKV
+664 TLESSVKV
-674 DSSMDCH
+674 DSRNAFFANAKLVDCH

-686 RNDRNNAQ
+686 RNDDENAQ
-694 ALNELAQDSR
+694 SSNTPQAQL
-704 IFDNKAPNVSDSQA
+704 
-718 EANLDSSKSPSD
+718 NLDSSKSPSD
-730 SKILDEKC
+730 SKIFDKNAQNVFSQNATRRQDF
-738 GLQGKSQGSYLSG
+738 GDKNGALQGDSRAHTKAYVT
-751 DLCDF
+751 
-756 SPLPH
+756 
-761 LSSKA
+761 A
-766 ESPQVDSSN
+766 ESPQQSPFL
-775 DYSASAECMD
+775 AQ
-785 CHDFASAKSRND
+785 K
-797 GKNAKNVSKQPKDSR
+797 
-812 ICDEKLGLFKDS
+812 
-824 QGRALGVR
+824 
-832 NRRESAEIANLSRKA
+832 
-847 ESTNEQPTP
+847 PTP
-856 LDSMSVFGYA
+856 ESSKAQFSSQAKDSMSVFGYA
-866 IDGSLKL
+866 INGSLKL
-873 ICYIS
+873 ICYLS
-878 DEPKDGAKELVAY
+878 DEPKDRAKELIEY

-904 DRASAVESVA
+904 DRAGAVESVA
-914 RSLGIREFHS
+914 KSLGIGEFYS

-929 QKAQYI
+929 QKARYI
-935 QDLQEALSTPRGKG
+935 QDLQESLSTPNG
-949 LWREDPSVVMI
+949 LWRKDPSVVMI

-1004 GFNIARETYA
+1004 GFGIARETYA